1 MRNLCLDKDLAVL
14 KKAVYK
20 VENGIKSKVLR
31 DIVLEY
37 PLNLYINGNIINTFL
52 CTQGNLKE
60 LVIGY
65 AKSKGFIQS
74 LDDIKSLE
82 IDEKNNI
89 ARLYVCENSFNES
102 DNNTYKYL
110 NSKINLSYKEIHY
123 MMEKNLI
130 YSKTFKNTGKM
141 HSVSI
146 FDKGNEIITCD
157 DIKRHNAMDKAIGFC
172 VINNISL
179 KDKAVALSGY
189 SCLEMILK
197 AKLNQIPIVISK
209 LAPTNLSIE
218 LAEKSNITLV
228 GFVRDDSMHIYTHP
242 HRIEDIS

>member
-1 MRNLCLDKDLAVL
+1 
-14 KKAVYK
+14 
-20 VENGIKSKVLR
+20 
-31 DIVLEY
+31 
-37 PLNLYINGNIINTFL
+37 
-52 CTQGNLKE
+52 
-60 LVIGY
+60 
-65 AKSKGFIQS
+65 
-74 LDDIKSLE
+74 
-82 IDEKNNI
+82 
-89 ARLYVCENSFNES
+89 
-102 DNNTYKYL
+102 
-110 NSKINLSYKEIHY
+110 

-130 YSKTFKNTGKM
+130 YSKIFKNTGKI

-189 SCLEMILK
+189 SCLEIILK

>member
-65 AKSKGFIQS
+65 AKSKGFI
-74 LDDIKSLE
+74 KSLE

-123 MMEKNLI
+123 IMEKNLT

-189 SCLEMILK
+189 SCLEIILK